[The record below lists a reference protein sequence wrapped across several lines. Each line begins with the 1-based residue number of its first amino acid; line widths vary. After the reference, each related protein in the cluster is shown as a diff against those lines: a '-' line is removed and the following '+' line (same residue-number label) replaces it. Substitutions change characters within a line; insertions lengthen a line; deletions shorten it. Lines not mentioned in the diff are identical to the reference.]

1 MPRLHLPSL
10 MKLTA
15 RNTSRLA
22 GIAVLVSAEAVLAV
36 NAVGTAPISAT
47 VLASCSMGAL
57 GNIVFANYDVF
68 AVAALNANATMQ
80 FTCSKGTTFSSVDL
94 IASSGA
100 VGSRKMSNG
109 ANTIAYELYQ
119 PSGDGAAATCPN
131 IATWGAG
138 TPTGAGKGYKP
149 ATVASRTTPT
159 TLRACA
165 RIPSQGSD
173 IPAGAYSDTV
183 TINVNYN

>member
-1 MPRLHLPSL
+1 
-10 MKLTA
+10 MKLSA
-15 RNTSRLA
+15 RKASRLV
-22 GIAVLVSAEAVLAV
+22 GIAALVSAEAVLAAT
-36 NAVGTAPISAT
+36 AVGTAPISAT

-68 AVAALNANATMQ
+68 AAAALNASATMQ

-94 IASSGA
+94 IATSGA
-100 VGSRKMSNG
+100 VGSRVMSNG
-109 ANTIAYELYQ
+109 TNTITYELYQ

-131 IATWGAG
+131 TATWGAG

-159 TLRACA
+159 TLRACGV
-165 RIPSQGSD
+165 IPSQGSD
-173 IPAGAYSDTV
+173 ITAGAYSDTV